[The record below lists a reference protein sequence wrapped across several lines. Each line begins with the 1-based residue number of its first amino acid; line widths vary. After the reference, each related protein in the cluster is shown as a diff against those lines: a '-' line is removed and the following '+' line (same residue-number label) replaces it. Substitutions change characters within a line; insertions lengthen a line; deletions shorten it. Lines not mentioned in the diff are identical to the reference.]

1 MLFQRTI
8 KCIKCGCLLELPEG
22 CEGRKAECV
31 CGYKFIIPNLEKQK
45 ALSHQATREKQYN
58 CPQAAKTVSHL
69 VTEKRKSAFASIG
82 TIKDELREV
91 LYLQKAGMK
100 DEAESKL
107 QALLDKDELDSYYSP
122 EKRDFELNVYFLH
135 VYDKARVF
143 YEREKDYRQA
153 ACYAAMAIY
162 SRKINL
168 KQFPYGGSVD
178 QKYKNALDKN
188 LKKLNLKV
196 KAKISHA
203 IAEAVK
209 GTKAPIN
216 RISLLFEIQEILS
229 EAIE

>member
-1 MLFQRTI
+1 MLPQRTI
-8 KCIKCGCLLELPEG
+8 QCVKCGCLLELPEG

-31 CGYKFIIPNLEKQK
+31 CGYKFIIPDFEKQK
-45 ALSHQATREKQYN
+45 TLSHQATREKQYN
-58 CPQAAKTVSHL
+58 YAQAAETVSHL
-69 VTEKRKSAFASIG
+69 IAEKKNSAFASVG
-82 TIKDELREV
+82 TIDDELREI

-107 QALLDKDELDSYYSP
+107 QALLDKEELDSYYSP

-188 LKKLNLKV
+188 LKRLNLKT

-229 EAIE
+229 EAVE